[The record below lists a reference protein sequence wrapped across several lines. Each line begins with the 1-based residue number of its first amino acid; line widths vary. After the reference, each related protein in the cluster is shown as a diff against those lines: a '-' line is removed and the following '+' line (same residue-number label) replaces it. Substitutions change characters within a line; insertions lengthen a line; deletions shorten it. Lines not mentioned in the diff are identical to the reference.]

1 MWEANAAKT
10 SARGMSGAE
19 QRGSGLAPGPTFGT
33 AASKALAEDW
43 AEWWH
48 GWVRQ
53 AVGQLWLSSEGT
65 PS

>member
-19 QRGSGLAPGPTFGT
+19 RCGSGLAPGPTFGT
-33 AASKALAEDW
+33 AASEALAEDW
-43 AEWWH
+43 AEQWH
-48 GWVRQ
+48 GWVQR
-53 AVGQLWLSSEGT
+53 AGGWLWPSSEGK